1 MSVYIIWPIQNHI
14 NLKKSY
20 GQHFSERDNLWKH
33 NTCGIGYF
41 THDNSGCLWSR
52 IRKLPILWLEDKG
65 QRLTFLCKPMCPTRI
80 LCLIHVLPIWKSNLK
95 QQNSFSIQC
104 ESCHESYYHISFH
117 LLGSYSA
124 RHRSN
129 HYTYIRL
136 INFHIKPK
144 RCCVINKSCLISSI
158 KLFLFYPV
166 YTVLI
171 SADSVIPHDNA
182 ECLLS

>member
-1 MSVYIIWPIQNHI
+1 MLVCIIRPIQNHI
-14 NLKKSY
+14 NLNLKKSY
-20 GQHFSERDNLWKH
+20 GQHFSKKENLWKH

-41 THDNSGCLWSR
+41 TYDNSGCLWSR
-52 IRKLPILWLEDKG
+52 IRRLPVLWLEDKG

-129 HYTYIRL
+129 HCTYIRL
-136 INFHIKPK
+136 INFHIKPEVSSTTIS
-144 RCCVINKSCLISSI
+144 CVIKKSCLISSI
-158 KLFLFYPV
+158 KLF
-166 YTVLI
+166 I
-171 SADSVIPHDNA
+171 
-182 ECLLS
+182 LSYLYCSYSC